1 MTTEI
6 TASAA
11 TAARPSPIKNVLV
24 CDTHPLT
31 AVGVRAL
38 LSEQAELR
46 FADSADS
53 LSNAIDV
60 MRDNLVHLL
69 IVDKAFG
76 IAAICEW
83 SARSRE
89 EIVAPN
95 IVVWGEAMSAA
106 DTMRLLHAGVRG
118 VLRKTAELSVLV
130 ACLRTVAL
138 GRIWMEDCILR
149 DLKCADHSSN
159 ALTNREQE
167 VLQHVK
173 QGLSNRDIARALDI
187 QPGTVKIHLKH
198 IFEKTGIR
206 GRHALAL
213 ASYADHVETNPA
225 NVRVL
230 PTHSVAAA

>member
-11 TAARPSPIKNVLV
+11 TAARPSPIKKVLV

-60 MRDNLVHLL
+60 MRDNSLHLL
-69 IVDKAFG
+69 LVDKAFG

-83 SARSRE
+83 SARLRE

-106 DTMRLLHAGVRG
+106 DTMRLLHAGTRG
-118 VLRKTAELSVLV
+118 SSQDGRPGGCRNRLDEALQTA
-130 ACLRTVAL
+130 
-138 GRIWMEDCILR
+138 D
-149 DLKCADHSSN
+149 
-159 ALTNREQE
+159 Q
-167 VLQHVK
+167 
-173 QGLSNRDIARALDI
+173 ARAVR
-187 QPGTVKIHLKH
+187 Q
-198 IFEKTGIR
+198 
-206 GRHALAL
+206 A
-213 ASYADHVETNPA
+213 A
-225 NVRVL
+225 NISRKM
-230 PTHSVAAA
+230 